1 MLRVVIS
8 VKSFWKPKSNVKTK
22 DEKLKCVFSHFF
34 PPFFVDKVVIKL
46 NDENDRSISVC
57 SKDQE
62 LQKEKMVV
70 KSAKKQALVS

>member
-34 PPFFVDKVVIKL
+34 PPFFVDKVVLKL
-46 NDENDRSISVC
+46 NDENDTSIILC
-57 SKDQE
+57 SKEKQ
-62 LQKEKMVV
+62 LQKEKMVG
-70 KSAKKQALVS
+70 KSGKKQALVS